1 VGSTDSSEID
11 ISSTRSVEVGYV
23 GSDVFQGTV
32 DVFQLLDNLATALT
46 ADDGDSIRDL
56 IDDFDDAFDQL
67 DVVRTEVGT
76 NTKRAL
82 DMIDLTQTLQ
92 LELQNRLSS
101 VEDIDIAAALTEF
114 SLLQTQ
120 YDINLQLTS
129 KTRTIN
135 LFSRM

>member
-1 VGSTDSSEID
+1 MMGTPFEI
-11 ISSTRSVEVGYV
+11 
-23 GSDVFQGTV
+23 
-32 DVFQLLDNLATALT
+32 
-46 ADDGDSIRDL
+46 L
-56 IDDFDDAFDQL
+56 IDDFDDGLNQL

-82 DMIDLTQTLQ
+82 DMIDLTQNLQ
-92 LELQNRLSS
+92 VQLQDRLSS
-101 VEDIDIAAALTEF
+101 VEDVDIASALTEF
-114 SLLQTQ
+114 SMLQTQ